1 MEISEV
7 RQLFPVTRN
16 YNFQN
21 SAAVAPVSTRVVEA
35 VNTYLTRIRDQSY
48 VDSGFYEHVGEV
60 RKLAAQLINADTEE
74 VTFVK
79 STSEG
84 ISFVANGL
92 NWSTGD
98 NIVTANCEFPSNV
111 YPWMA
116 LQARGVQLNSV
127 VEEDGRIPLDRLA
140 SAIDSRTRLV
150 AISAVQYASGFRT
163 DLTALGEI
171 CQQRGVF
178 LCVDAIQA
186 LGMTPLDVRQMNI
199 DFLSADGHKWICG
212 PEGAGIF
219 FVQRELLGHL
229 APSTIGW
236 NSMKN
241 GRDFDH
247 IQFEYR
253 DDAQRYDAGAY
264 NLAGIYGLGAAIEL
278 LLEVG
283 VDKIEGY
290 LMALTDR
297 LVEGLRSK
305 GYRVVS
311 PRRPGEAS
319 AIVACIS
326 DTHDLAKLQSHLQA
340 EYRIITTVRRG
351 RLRCSPHFFNTEA
364 EIDQV
369 IDVLPRH

>member
-7 RQLFPVTRN
+7 RRLFPVTRN

-21 SAAVAPVSTRVVEA
+21 SAAVAPLSTPVVEA
-35 VNTYLTRIRDQSY
+35 VNHYLTLARDQSY
-48 VDSGFYEHVGEV
+48 VNSGFYQHADEV
-60 RKLAAQLINADTEE
+60 RKLAAQLINADPQE

-98 NIVTANCEFPSNV
+98 NIVTAGCEFPSNV

-116 LQARGVQLNSV
+116 LQSRGVQINSI

-150 AISAVQYASGFRT
+150 AISAVQYASGQRT
-163 DLTALGEI
+163 DLTALGRI
-171 CQQRGVF
+171 CQERGVF

-186 LGMTPLDVRQMNI
+186 LGMTPLDVRNMNI

-212 PEGAGIF
+212 PEGIGVF
-219 FVQRELLGHL
+219 FVRRELLGHL
-229 APSTIGW
+229 APTTIGW

-241 GRDFDH
+241 AWDFDH

-253 DDAQRYDAGAY
+253 DDARRYDAGSY
-264 NLAGIYGLGAAIEL
+264 NLAGIYGLGAAIKL

-283 VDKIEGY
+283 VENIEGY
-290 LMALTDR
+290 LLGLTDR

-311 PRRPGEAS
+311 PRQPGEAS
-319 AIVACIS
+319 AIVAFIS
-326 DTHDLAKLQSHLQA
+326 DTHDLSKLQAHLQA
-340 EYRIITTVRRG
+340 EYRIVTTVRSG